1 MIPTSNIYAA
11 LGEGVNVIDSSV
23 TWKGKCPYAI
33 GDSGNVLHGMGME
46 TGIGLD
52 NLMLGAG
59 FFICDQL
66 ERSRG
71 SKCALA
77 SR

>member
-1 MIPTSNIYAA
+1 
-11 LGEGVNVIDSSV
+11 
-23 TWKGKCPYAI
+23 
-33 GDSGNVLHGMGME
+33 MGME